1 MDYPSK
7 KAGVKMNPKHTSL
20 IFPIIAL
27 SLALLIPG
35 CASTSVKRVSAD
47 KQIDVSGN
55 WNDTD
60 IRIVCESLIDECVE
74 SRVITNYK
82 KKNGKLPVVKLGEIM
97 NLSDE
102 HIDTSIIAGKFRN
115 AIINSGELKFV
126 SSDSEVDSLRSE
138 RMSQEDF
145 ASSETAS
152 SLTNETG
159 ADFMLLGTL
168 KTVVD
173 SEGKT
178 MVKTYYVNVEL
189 HDIETSEILWS
200 AENSEIKKVITRAK
214 VKK

>member
-1 MDYPSK
+1 MKRIY
-7 KAGVKMNPKHTSL
+7 
-20 IFPIIAL
+20 I
-27 SLALLIPG
+27 LLILFTVLIPLN
-35 CASTSVKRVSAD
+35 ANTKVKRVSSD
-47 KQIDVSGN
+47 KQIDLSGN

-60 IRIVCESLIDECVE
+60 IRIVCEDLIDECVQ

-82 KKNGKLPVVKLGEIM
+82 KKHGRLPVVKLGEIM

-102 HIDTSIIAGKFRN
+102 HIDTTIIANKFRN

-126 SSDSEVDSLRSE
+126 SSDYEVDALRDE
-138 RMSQEDF
+138 RMQQEDF
-145 ASSETAS
+145 ASSDTAA

-178 MVKTYYVNVEL
+178 LVKTYYLNVEL

-200 AENSEIKKVITRAK
+200 AENSEIKKVIKRSK

>member
-1 MDYPSK
+1 MKTNFPLILT
-7 KAGVKMNPKHTSL
+7 TSFL
-20 IFPIIAL
+20 ILL
-27 SLALLIPG
+27 SS
-35 CASTSVKRVSAD
+35 CTSTKVNRVSAE
-47 KQIDVSGN
+47 KQIDLSGN

-60 IRIVCESLIDECVE
+60 IRMVCESLIDECVD
-74 SRVITNYK
+74 SRVIANYK
-82 KKNGKLPVVKLGEIM
+82 KKHGKLPVVKLGEIM

-102 HIDTSIIAGKFRN
+102 HIDTTIIANKFRN

-126 SSDSEVDSLRSE
+126 SSDSEIDMLRDE
-138 RMSQEDF
+138 RLHQEDF
-145 ASSETAS
+145 ASSETAA

-173 SEGKT
+173 SEDNV
-178 MVKTYYVNVEL
+178 MVKTYYVNIEL

-200 AENSEIKKVITRAK
+200 AENTEIKKVITRSK

>member
-1 MDYPSK
+1 MQRK
-7 KAGVKMNPKHTSL
+7 
-20 IFPIIAL
+20 
-27 SLALLIPG
+27 LALWRLPMKRILFFLFVISVCLFTGG
-35 CASTSVKRVSAD
+35 CASTKIKRVAAD

-60 IRIVCESLIDECVE
+60 IRLVCESLIDECVK
-74 SRVITNYK
+74 SRMITDWRK
-82 KKNGKLPVVKLGEIM
+82 KYGKPPLVKLGEIM
-97 NLSDE
+97 NFSDE
-102 HIDTSIIAGKFRN
+102 HIDTTIIADKFRN

-126 SSDSEVDSLRSE
+126 SSDAEVDVLREE
-138 RMSQEDF
+138 RLQQEDF
-145 ASSETAS
+145 ASPDSAAS
-152 SLTNETG
+152 ISNELG

-173 SEGKT
+173 SKKNVL
-178 MVKTYYVNVEL
+178 VKTYFVNIEL

>member
-1 MDYPSK
+1 MK
-7 KAGVKMNPKHTSL
+7 KYIIILIAFSL
-20 IFPIIAL
+20 LMPL
-27 SLALLIPG
+27 SAK
-35 CASTSVKRVSAD
+35 AKVKRVDSN
-47 KQIDVSGN
+47 KQVDLSGN

-60 IRIVCESLIDECVE
+60 IRIVCETLIDECVE

-82 KKNGKLPVVKLGEIM
+82 KKTGKIPVVKLGTIM

-102 HIDTSIIAGKFRN
+102 HIDTTIIANKFRN

-126 SSDSEVDSLRSE
+126 SSDSEVDELRDE
-138 RMSQEDF
+138 RLSQEDY
-145 ASSETAS
+145 ASSETAAAI
-152 SLTNETG
+152 TNETG

-168 KTVVD
+168 KTVID
-173 SEGKT
+173 SDGKD

-200 AENSEIKKVITRAK
+200 AENSDIKKIITRKK